1 MYPNPAKAILNIKLA
16 TDGIS
21 TFRIVNVL
29 GKTVKSGSISNQP
42 INISRLKT
50 GIYLIEINDGEEII
64 LEKFIK
70 Q

>member
-1 MYPNPAKAILNIKLA
+1 MYPNPAQAILNIKLA

-29 GKTVKSGSISNQP
+29 GKTVKSRSISNQP

-50 GIYLIEINDGEEII
+50 RIYLIEINDGEEII